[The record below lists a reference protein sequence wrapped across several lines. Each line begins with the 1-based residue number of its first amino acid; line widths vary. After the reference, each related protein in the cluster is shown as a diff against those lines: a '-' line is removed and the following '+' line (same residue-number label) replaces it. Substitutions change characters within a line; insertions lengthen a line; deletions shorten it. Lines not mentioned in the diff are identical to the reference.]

1 MNLRELFQ
9 MKLLQMK
16 LWELWTTVN
25 QNFEQFS
32 VTSSRKTVWAFAQ
45 KLLSVIHSPL
55 KSGPF

>member
-1 MNLRELFQ
+1 